1 MNIGVPQELGRP
13 CHFHGLNP
21 VGARANNSRPGV
33 LQVVATGETTSTA
46 CNRGI
51 AKQRNTERGEMD
63 ERESE
68 HLIVPSESGNLPL
81 SGDPAEG
88 SKMPHQTTDVGNYAE
103 CSVT

>member
-1 MNIGVPQELGRP
+1 MGFPRNLG
-13 CHFHGLNP
+13 GP
-21 VGARANNSRPGV
+21 VISTAMIPAGARANNSRPGV
-33 LQVVATGETTSTA
+33 LQVVATGETKSTA

-68 HLIVPSESGNLPL
+68 HLIVPSKSGNLPL